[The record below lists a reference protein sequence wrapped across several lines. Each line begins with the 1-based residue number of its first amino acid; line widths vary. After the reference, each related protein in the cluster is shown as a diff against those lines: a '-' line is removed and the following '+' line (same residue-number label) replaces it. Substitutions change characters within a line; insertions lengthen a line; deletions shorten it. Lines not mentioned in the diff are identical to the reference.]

1 MNDNEYINFPV
12 SLLQGFLADHKAALI
27 KIIHHNCDPS
37 GTDNKKG
44 HAGITKATVRDFLT
58 NPKTATDVAVLCAFL
73 AIKSIV
79 GQRAYA
85 RITKDLLLC
94 RMAGHDKPGAPLPKE
109 VEQWGNRKRWDH
121 IKKELKERYNVAIYT
136 GRGLYFSTRL
146 SLGDLAKCVKANQEN
161 TKKAR
166 TAQKEK
172 MEIDQALKDLQNGTP

>member
-1 MNDNEYINFPV
+1 MNEQEYINFPV
-12 SLLQGFLADHKAALI
+12 SLLEGFLIDHKAALP
-27 KIIHHNCDPS
+27 KILRYKG
-37 GTDNKKG
+37 GTVTADKHQA

-73 AIKSIV
+73 AIKSVV

-94 RMAGHDKPGAPLPKE
+94 RMAGHNKPDAPLPKE
-109 VEQWGNRKRWDH
+109 VEQWGHRKRWDH

-172 MEIDQALKDLQNGTP
+172 MEIDQALKDLQKGTP